1 MFRDTRGEMFP
12 GDDDTEN
19 HVRAELPG
27 LFEQMD
33 VLAENMHEI
42 RDELWQRRY
51 VIDKHMKHCGTC
63 MSAMINQEA
72 LPSLWEAGLDQYDQR
87 EGFSCF
93 QILERLN

>member
-1 MFRDTRGEMFP
+1 
-12 GDDDTEN
+12 
-19 HVRAELPG
+19 
-27 LFEQMD
+27 
-33 VLAENMHEI
+33 
-42 RDELWQRRY
+42 
-51 VIDKHMKHCGTC
+51 